1 MPPLLPEATQ
11 LQERITW
18 LHTLEIPRGLMSP
31 VRTCWPTLHS
41 QPCSHVPVI
50 WSLGCFKFPSLSEV
64 SMFKSSEILVE
75 RRKQKPPQWITQYWS
90 GHAVGTY
97 QPPISCGL
105 NSGCLHVSL
114 GSPGNPAHSG
124 EAEPSCTRGHTT
136 LTIWL
141 LGSLQL
147 KQEAWFLLLLP
158 GSNTLPNVM
167 HMSLALPPR
176 NFQGWRISLSSLSNL
191 KRNWKSG
198 LAWECPV
205 LPMNSTT
212 IYYPHLLLLLFWFL
226 LPYYH
231 FNEVLGESRGEQLA
245 VCTTIQSSS
254 DLLACTC
261 TVLADVKTVVP
272 EWLCCLETER
282 PVNSGLFRTHHS
294 LSVFFKERLEES
306 SQTYLEDRKS
316 LLDQKHMSYC
326 QVFGK

>member
-1 MPPLLPEATQ
+1 
-11 LQERITW
+11 
-18 LHTLEIPRGLMSP
+18 
-31 VRTCWPTLHS
+31 
-41 QPCSHVPVI
+41 
-50 WSLGCFKFPSLSEV
+50 
-64 SMFKSSEILVE
+64 
-75 RRKQKPPQWITQYWS
+75 
-90 GHAVGTY
+90 
-97 QPPISCGL
+97 
-105 NSGCLHVSL
+105 
-114 GSPGNPAHSG
+114 
-124 EAEPSCTRGHTT
+124 
-136 LTIWL
+136 
-141 LGSLQL
+141 
-147 KQEAWFLLLLP
+147 
-158 GSNTLPNVM
+158 M

-176 NFQGWRISLSSLSNL
+176 NFQGWQISLSSLSNL

-282 PVNSGLFRTHHS
+282 PVNSDLFRTHHS